1 MTRRRLSTLVFVAA
15 VALAWASAADAGKKQ
30 KTIRLK
36 VGPFPV
42 EAQRNREICKAFV
55 VDGVPGMEVVIAE
68 ARSKV
73 SQKGLTGSHHL
84 VVYGYTGE
92 SAAEFPDDI
101 VDSPGCA
108 EFGPVDFFRKKVF
121 LSGSGGEFVKGNW
134 ATTTVSMPGDLAL
147 VMPNLGSD
155 PDKAVIVVNSH
166 YFNGA
171 DKKGKGI
178 VKVKMKLEPLEP
190 HKRIVRQVIDTT
202 ASRVIDVPPNSKRDV
217 SATWQ
222 ADGEPNEDSDY
233 GYNPSGDVCVF
244 TLSTHM
250 HERGTRFVVDYESDD
265 DPFCLEDGD
274 PADCLIDWPDY
285 LHPGTA
291 IRPKLGAQHGL
302 LEAYTAENGFPRIR
316 YQCTHANGVDG
327 RPPKMGCE
335 EVPGETPGISWEEGE
350 ALGMTNLENHAEPC
364 GLDAANCGGR
374 ACVDANLVFGPLS
387 EDEMCILTA
396 FVYDPI
402 PGVEPERACDFG
414 Y

>member
-1 MTRRRLSTLVFVAA
+1 MIRRFLSTLVLVV
-15 VALAWASAADAGKKQ
+15 VALACASAADAGKKQ

-55 VDGVPGMEVVIAE
+55 VDGVPNMQVVVAE

-73 SQKGLTGSHHL
+73 SKKGLVGSHHL
-84 VVYGYTGE
+84 VVYGYTGD
-92 SAAEFPDDI
+92 SANGFPQAI
-101 VDSPGCA
+101 VDSPGCT

-134 ATTTVSMPGDLAL
+134 STTTVSMPGDLAL
-147 VMPNLGSD
+147 VMPNVSED
-155 PDKAVIVVNSH
+155 PTKAVIVVNSH

-171 DKKGKGI
+171 DQNGKGL
-178 VKVKMKLEPLEP
+178 VKVKIKLVPLEP

-202 ASRVIDVPPNSKRDV
+202 ASRAIAVPPNAQRDV

-222 ADGEPNEDSDY
+222 ADGAANDDSDY
-233 GYNPSGDVCVF
+233 GYNPSGDVCIF

-265 DPFCLEDGD
+265 NGFCLDDGN
-274 PADCLIDWPDY
+274 PEDCLLDWPDY

-291 IRPKLGAQHGL
+291 IRPLLGAQRGL
-302 LEAYTAENGFPRIR
+302 LKAYTAENGFPRIR
-316 YQCTHANGVDG
+316 YQCTHANGTGG
-327 RPPKMGCE
+327 RPLKMGCE
-335 EVPGETPGISWEEGE
+335 DVAGEAPGMSWEDAE
-350 ALGMTNLENHAEPC
+350 ALGISALESHADPC
-364 GLDAANCGGR
+364 GLDGANCGGR
-374 ACVDANLVFGPLS
+374 ACVPANLVFGPLS

-396 FVYDPI
+396 FVYDPL
-402 PGVEPERACDFG
+402 PGVEPERACDFS